1 MVVIYFT
8 DLAKERLLRIIKD
21 SVKQKSYKQP
31 WCTVLNEIVYYGQHA
46 FINFFWM
53 LSVDVV
59 HWLE

>member
-31 WCTVLNEIVYYGQHA
+31 WCTVLKRNSLLRTARIYQ
-46 FINFFWM
+46 FF
-53 LSVDVV
+53 LDAV
-59 HWLE
+59 